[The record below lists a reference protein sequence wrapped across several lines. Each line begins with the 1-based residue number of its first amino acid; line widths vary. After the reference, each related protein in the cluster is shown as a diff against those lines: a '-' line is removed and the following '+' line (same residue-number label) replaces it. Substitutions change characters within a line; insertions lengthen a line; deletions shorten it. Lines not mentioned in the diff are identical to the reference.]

1 MSKSAQSV
9 MLALVCKRADT
20 ADLKAPLLAYVRA
33 TYSDTIA
40 DDSAED
46 LSNINAL
53 RTEVTSAIAAGGPSQ
68 RDALAKY
75 LRALSAIETRFPV
88 GREKGQAALSFSWY
102 DAFQPKKKST
112 QTNIHFEKAAALF
125 NLAAVISQMALA
137 CDRTSGE
144 GLKQACGMFQVCHV
158 GPHGCMGPVWKVL
171 GMFQTQQHTFVKLNV
186 SEGPLTGL
194 TWSPAWPP
202 SECGFKP

>member
-88 GREKGQAALSFSWY
+88 GKEKGQAALSFSWY

-144 GLKQACGMFQVCHV
+144 GLKQACGMFQVRHL
-158 GPHGCMGPVWKVL
+158 HGSAWLHGSRL
-171 GMFQTQQHTFVKLNV
+171 ESSGTGLQTQQHFMSLRGPPTGL
-186 SEGPLTGL
+186 GPLHGPHL
-194 TWSPAWPP
+194 NAP
-202 SECGFKP
+202 